1 MEPLGTPGNNPQ
13 RPSLSRVLV
22 VDDDPVVRQLLLRT
36 LTKTFHCMADEAAD
50 GLEALNAISK
60 THYQL
65 VLLDLRM
72 PGMDGL
78 QVLTHI
84 RSMPAAAA
92 LPVIV
97 LSATR
102 ADDVVRSA
110 VSLGIVDF

>member
-1 MEPLGTPGNNPQ
+1 
-13 RPSLSRVLV
+13 
-22 VDDDPVVRQLLLRT
+22 
-36 LTKTFHCMADEAAD
+36 MADEAAD

-110 VSLGIVDF
+110 VSLGIVDFFVKPLTKEIIDRLGRHLTRQAA